1 VPSTREITREEGM
14 AEQQPTPARY
24 PLLESLLA
32 QKGMS
37 LKGTYTNRNVAG
49 IFDVSVRTIQD
60 WVRKGDLIAR
70 NLPGRGKF
78 LSEDLESFLRNSVR
92 RPPTGIEAKN

>member
-1 VPSTREITREEGM
+1 M

>member
-1 VPSTREITREEGM
+1 M

-37 LKGTYTNRNVAG
+37 LKGTYTNRNVAD
-49 IFDVSVRTIQD
+49 IFNVSVRTIQD
-60 WVRKGDLIAR
+60 W
-70 NLPGRGKF
+70 
-78 LSEDLESFLRNSVR
+78 LR
-92 RPPTGIEAKN
+92 